1 MCVHCY
7 EVAGEKQRFK
17 LLSLLK
23 ERKELPVGAIA
34 DCLQVKQPT
43 ATHHLQLLRDVGLVR
58 VERRGKER
66 WYSLNRASEC
76 FLECGM
82 LKGLVSDTKKIKYLV

>member
-34 DCLQVKQPT
+34 EFLQVRQPT
-43 ATHHLQLLRDVGLVR
+43 ATHHLQLLLDVGLVR

-76 FLECGM
+76 FSECGM
-82 LKGLVSDTKKIKYLV
+82 LNGLMSTKKKK